1 MATDDVI
8 EITPSSTKAN
18 VLGFQNIV
26 YSIEALKEHS
36 KEKFTRTILRGV
48 SGYALGGE
56 IFAILGSSGA
66 GKTTLLDC
74 LTLRKTKGVGQLT
87 GDVTLNGAPL
97 DPEIFRHMSAYVLQE
112 DMLLG
117 TLTAGESMAFSAR
130 LRLPHVA
137 EDVRKQRIASL
148 IADMALERTTE
159 TMVGSEGIRG
169 LSGGEKKRLA
179 IALQLLADPYVLFL
193 DEPTT
198 GLDSYNSQ
206 MVMEQV
212 QKLARK
218 SGKIVVCSIHQP
230 RATIFQL
237 FDRVM
242 LMSRGQVTYFGPTPG
257 ALDAFAKVGF
267 ACPELENPA
276 DFVID
281 VIVRHEWANDFEPLD
296 RLVLQAKEQFES
308 EGIPVNTFAVQRRA
322 SKIRE
327 AEKSHGLQHYL
338 TLTHRTFLATLR
350 NPAATFVQLTQTI
363 FIACLLGS
371 IYYKLG
377 HNQASIQDRSGLL
390 FFIIMNQVFSYFP
403 TISLFAEVGSITIK
417 ASTIFFLFS
426 RVCFCLG
433 RTVWFLAVSA
443 LRACTRQCRSF
454 WPKSLW
460 RFHSSLASL
469 RSTPASSISWWI
481 SSWTLGSFSSTT
493 LPVVCVAW
501 WRSPSSLSSERLPRT
516 SKWRRFLR
524 LFPSPC
530 SLSWGNLSLRAELL
544 AGRSWNPPCF
554 FPCCSEGSMSTATRY
569 PTTLCG

>member
-1 MATDDVI
+1 
-8 EITPSSTKAN
+8 
-18 VLGFQNIV
+18 
-26 YSIEALKEHS
+26 
-36 KEKFTRTILRGV
+36 
-48 SGYALGGE
+48 
-56 IFAILGSSGA
+56 
-66 GKTTLLDC
+66 
-74 LTLRKTKGVGQLT
+74 
-87 GDVTLNGAPL
+87 
-97 DPEIFRHMSAYVLQE
+97 
-112 DMLLG
+112 
-117 TLTAGESMAFSAR
+117 
-130 LRLPHVA
+130 
-137 EDVRKQRIASL
+137 
-148 IADMALERTTE
+148 
-159 TMVGSEGIRG
+159 
-169 LSGGEKKRLA
+169 
-179 IALQLLADPYVLFL
+179 
-193 DEPTT
+193 
-198 GLDSYNSQ
+198 

-403 TISLFAEVGSITIK
+403 TISLFAENRVVFGRER
-417 ASTIFFLFS
+417 ASGLYETMPFFLAKVSVEIPFIFGFVAINACILYFMVDLQLDAGKFFLYYVAS
-426 RVCFCLG
+426 GVCGMVAISLFTFFGAFAKDIKVAQILAPISVTLFALVG
-433 RTVWFLAVSA
+433 GFYVNSDTLPNYFVWL
-443 LRACTRQCRSF
+443 T
-454 WPKSLW
+454 
-460 RFHSSLASL
+460 
-469 RSTPASSISWWI
+469 SISFI
-481 SSWTLGSFSSTT
+481 PYVYEILMKNEFTGLLFTCSGEPRCLNSGEQTLGLYGMEDVSVGENFAVLCGMIVGFLILGFVSVRFSSYE
-493 LPVVCVAW
+493 V
-501 WRSPSSLSSERLPRT
+501 R
-516 SKWRRFLR
+516 
-524 LFPSPC
+524 
-530 SLSWGNLSLRAELL
+530 
-544 AGRSWNPPCF
+544 
-554 FPCCSEGSMSTATRY
+554 
-569 PTTLCG
+569 